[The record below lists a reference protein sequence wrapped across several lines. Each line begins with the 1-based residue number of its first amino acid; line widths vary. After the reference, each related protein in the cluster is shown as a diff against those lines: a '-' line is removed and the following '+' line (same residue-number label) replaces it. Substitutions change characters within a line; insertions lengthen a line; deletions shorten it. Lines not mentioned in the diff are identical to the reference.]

1 MTGYFRGQ
9 NKANPDPI
17 QEKWEQNNQLQAVHE
32 QTGDKEHQSIV
43 AELKCARSELA
54 RAQHELVLAQETL
67 TTPLQLWNC
76 LLHVL
81 LCNCD
86 TRKDQSKAARDAETP
101 GSSSVKSIQRRLLS
115 QRLHATC
122 APSTKNHLS

>member
-1 MTGYFRGQ
+1 MTGCFRGQ
-9 NKANPDPI
+9 NEANPDLI
-17 QEKWEQNNQLQAVHE
+17 KEKSEQKNQLQAVHE

-43 AELKCARSELA
+43 AELKYARSELA
-54 RAQHELVLAQETL
+54 RAQHELVLAQETP
-67 TTPLQLWNC
+67 TTPLKLWNC
-76 LLHVL
+76 IVHVL

-86 TRKDQSKAARDAETP
+86 TRKDQSKTARDAETP